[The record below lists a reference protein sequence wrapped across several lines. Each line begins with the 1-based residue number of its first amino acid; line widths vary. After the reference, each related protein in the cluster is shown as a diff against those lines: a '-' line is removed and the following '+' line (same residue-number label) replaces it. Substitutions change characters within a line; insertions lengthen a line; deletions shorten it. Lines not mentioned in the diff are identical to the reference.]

1 MAAKKKK
8 NVAGLVDLP
17 LFDGSITEE
26 MLREQYSSDVVL
38 LLSQEPFYGYIL
50 SNLGIKFDVYSETT
64 IKDVPPL
71 CVNYVELKISN
82 RRFNDYDKGTAGPS
96 YYHLETSARLA
107 LLEHEVLHI
116 AFFHCSLTPGHI
128 HALANIAQDLKINYL
143 LDQEENKTKIQGRAV
158 EFDDRVRK
166 YGCFPTIKGNA
177 ASWKASE
184 VKFTFPNWKELDFP
198 EVYNIM
204 LETLYQEF
212 KKQKQQPQPQIQMQ
226 CSCPSCGSGG
236 GDGNQD
242 GSSDEP
248 QEDPNGKGQNPSN
261 SNNSQ
266 DEKDEE
272 KEGNQG
278 GKDEEKGKGEKES
291 QNNSG
296 NQVDPNCP
304 IHGKNPQ
311 QGKSKQSF
319 DQFLDNFVKASH
331 YTPDTDVDD
340 PQSEQHKVS
349 MGEVIAR
356 ACDETQK
363 SQSTIAALV
372 KETMDKFGDP
382 KLPWWVILRNRI
394 KSRIDKDDFQAPWSK
409 RKLPLGIITPGLLSQ
424 KMNTI
429 FFALDTSGSMS
440 DLELEQGIAELRA
453 LFREGRTKMA
463 FVCVDAQAGS
473 IMKIDDHELL
483 TLEKINKFMYGRGGT
498 DFRPAFDA
506 AEKYLKEN
514 PEETLDLF
522 VYFTDMYGTFPEKR
536 PHYDVLWCSTQGVN
550 NAPFGEVVDVRM
562 R

>member
-1 MAAKKKK
+1 MATKKKSK
-8 NVAGLVDLP
+8 VVDPNDLP
-17 LFDGSITEE
+17 LFDGSVTED
-26 MLREQYSSDVVL
+26 MLKEQYDSDVVL

-50 SNLGIKFDVYSETT
+50 SNLGIKFDVHSETT
-64 IKDVPPL
+64 VKDVPPL
-71 CVNYVELKISN
+71 CVNYIQLIISN
-82 RRFNDYDKGTAGPS
+82 RRFNDYEKSTVGPS
-96 YYHLETSARLA
+96 YYHLETSERLA
-107 LLEHEVLHI
+107 LLQHEVLHI

-158 EFDDRVRK
+158 EFGDRVRK
-166 YGCFPTIKGNA
+166 YGCFPTIKGTS
-177 ASWKASE
+177 ASWEASE
-184 VKFTFPNWKELDFP
+184 VKFTFPNWKDLDFP
-198 EVYNIM
+198 DVYNIM

-212 KKQKQQPQPQIQMQ
+212 KKQKQQPKIQLQ
-226 CSCPSCGSGG
+226 CTCSSCESGT
-236 GDGNQD
+236 DGNQ
-242 GSSDEP
+242 GESSGEP
-248 QEDPNGKGQNPSN
+248 QEDPNNKGQNPSN
-261 SNNSQ
+261 SNDPQ
-266 DEKDEE
+266 DEGDEE
-272 KEGNQG
+272 KENNQG
-278 GKDEEKGKGEKES
+278 GKSK
-291 QNNSG
+291 
-296 NQVDPNCP
+296 NQVDANCP
-304 IHGKNPQ
+304 IHGNNPQ
-311 QGKSKQSF
+311 PNKGSQSF
-319 DQFLDNFVKASH
+319 DQFLDSFVKASH
-331 YTPDTDVDD
+331 YIPDTDVDD

-363 SQSTIAALV
+363 NQGNIAALV
-372 KETMDKFGDP
+372 KETMDKFGDS
-382 KLPWWVILRNRI
+382 KLPWWIILRNRI
-394 KSRIDKDDFQAPWSK
+394 KSRIDKDDFQASWSK

>member
-1 MAAKKKK
+1 MATKKKSK
-8 NVAGLVDLP
+8 VVDPHDLP
-17 LFDGSITEE
+17 LFDGSVTED
-26 MLREQYSSDVVL
+26 MLKEQYDSDVVL

-50 SNLGIKFDVYSETT
+50 SNLSIKFDVHSETT
-64 IKDVPPL
+64 AKDVPPL
-71 CVNYVELKISN
+71 CVNYIQLIISN
-82 RRFNDYDKGTAGPS
+82 RRFNDYEKLIVGPS
-96 YYHLETSARLA
+96 YYHLETSERLA
-107 LLEHEVLHI
+107 LLQHEVLHI

-158 EFDDRVRK
+158 EFGDRVRK
-166 YGCFPTIKGNA
+166 YGCFPTIKGTS
-177 ASWKASE
+177 ASWEASE
-184 VKFTFPNWKELDFP
+184 VKFTFPNWKDLDFP
-198 EVYNIM
+198 DVYNIM

-212 KKQKQQPQPQIQMQ
+212 KKQKQQPKIQVQ
-226 CSCPSCGSGG
+226 CTCPSCKSGADDNQSGS
-236 GDGNQD
+236 N
-242 GSSDEP
+242 DES
-248 QEDPNGKGQNPSN
+248 QEDPNDKGQNPSN
-261 SNNSQ
+261 GNDPQ
-266 DEKDEE
+266 DEGDEE
-272 KEGNQG
+272 KESNQG
-278 GKDEEKGKGEKES
+278 GKEEKEGKGEKES

-304 IHGKNPQ
+304 IHGNNPQ
-311 QGKSKQSF
+311 PNKGSQSF
-319 DQFLDNFVKASH
+319 DQFLDSFVKASH

-363 SQSTIAALV
+363 SQGNIAALV
-372 KETMDKFGDP
+372 KETMNKFGDS

-473 IMKIDDHELL
+473 IMKIDDHEQL

-522 VYFTDMYGTFPEKR
+522 VYFTDMYGSFPEKR
-536 PHYDVLWCSTQGVN
+536 PHYDVLWCSTQGVD
-550 NAPFGEVVDVRM
+550 NAPFGEVVNVRVH
-562 R
+562 

>member
-1 MAAKKKK
+1 MATKKKSK
-8 NVAGLVDLP
+8 VVDPNDLP
-17 LFDGSITEE
+17 LFDGSVTED
-26 MLREQYSSDVVL
+26 MLKEQYDSDVVL

-50 SNLGIKFDVYSETT
+50 SNLGIKFDVHSETT
-64 IKDVPPL
+64 VKDVPPL
-71 CVNYVELKISN
+71 CVNYIQLIISN
-82 RRFNDYDKGTAGPS
+82 RRFNDYEKSTVGPS
-96 YYHLETSARLA
+96 YYHLETSERLA
-107 LLEHEVLHI
+107 LLQHEVLHI

-158 EFDDRVRK
+158 EFGERVRK
-166 YGCFPTIKGNA
+166 YGCFPTIKGTS
-177 ASWKASE
+177 ASWEASDI
-184 VKFTFPNWKELDFP
+184 KFTFPDWKNLDFP

-204 LETLYQEF
+204 LEALYQEF
-212 KKQKQQPQPQIQMQ
+212 KKQKQQPKIQLQ
-226 CSCPSCGSGG
+226 CTCPSCESGT
-236 GDGNQD
+236 DGNQ
-242 GSSDEP
+242 GESSGEP
-248 QEDPNGKGQNPSN
+248 QEDPNNKGQNPSN
-261 SNNSQ
+261 SNDPQ
-266 DEKDEE
+266 DEGDEE
-272 KEGNQG
+272 KENNQG
-278 GKDEEKGKGEKES
+278 GKSK
-291 QNNSG
+291 
-296 NQVDPNCP
+296 NQVDANCP
-304 IHGKNPQ
+304 IHGNNPQ
-311 QGKSKQSF
+311 PNKGSQSF
-319 DQFLDNFVKASH
+319 DQFLDSFVKASH
-331 YTPDTDVDD
+331 YIPDTDVDD

-349 MGEVIAR
+349 IGEVIAR

-363 SQSTIAALV
+363 NQGNIAALV
-372 KETMDKFGDP
+372 KETMDKFGDS
-382 KLPWWVILRNRI
+382 KLPWWIILRNRI
-394 KSRIDKDDFQAPWSK
+394 KSRIDKDDFQASWSK

-473 IMKIDDHELL
+473 IMKIDDHEQL

-522 VYFTDMYGTFPEKR
+522 VYFTDMYGSFPEKR

>member
-1 MAAKKKK
+1 MATKKKSK
-8 NVAGLVDLP
+8 VVDPNDLP
-17 LFDGSITEE
+17 LFDGSVTED
-26 MLREQYSSDVVL
+26 MLKEQYDSDVVL

-50 SNLGIKFDVYSETT
+50 SNLGIKFDVHSETT
-64 IKDVPPL
+64 VKDVPPL
-71 CVNYVELKISN
+71 CVNYIQLIISN
-82 RRFNDYDKGTAGPS
+82 RRFNDYEKSTVGPS
-96 YYHLETSARLA
+96 YYHLETSERLA
-107 LLEHEVLHI
+107 LLQHEVLHI

-158 EFDDRVRK
+158 EFGERVRK
-166 YGCFPTIKGNA
+166 YGCFPTIKGTS
-177 ASWKASE
+177 ASWEASDI
-184 VKFTFPNWKELDFP
+184 KFTFPDWKNLDFP

-204 LETLYQEF
+204 LEALYQEF
-212 KKQKQQPQPQIQMQ
+212 KKQKQQPKIQLQ
-226 CSCPSCGSGG
+226 CTCPSCESGT
-236 GDGNQD
+236 DGNQ
-242 GSSDEP
+242 GESSGEP
-248 QEDPNGKGQNPSN
+248 QEDPNNKGQNPSN
-261 SNNSQ
+261 SNDPQ
-266 DEKDEE
+266 DEGDEE
-272 KEGNQG
+272 KENNQG
-278 GKDEEKGKGEKES
+278 GKSK
-291 QNNSG
+291 
-296 NQVDPNCP
+296 NQVDANCP
-304 IHGKNPQ
+304 IHGNNPQ
-311 QGKSKQSF
+311 PNKGSQSF
-319 DQFLDNFVKASH
+319 DQFLDSFVKASH
-331 YTPDTDVDD
+331 YIPDTDVDD

-363 SQSTIAALV
+363 NQGNIAALV
-372 KETMDKFGDP
+372 KETMDKFGDS
-382 KLPWWVILRNRI
+382 KLPWWIILRNRI
-394 KSRIDKDDFQAPWSK
+394 KSRIDKDDFQASWSK

>member
-1 MAAKKKK
+1 MATKKKSK
-8 NVAGLVDLP
+8 VVDPNDLP
-17 LFDGSITEE
+17 LFDGSVTED
-26 MLREQYSSDVVL
+26 MLKEQYDSDVVL

-50 SNLGIKFDVYSETT
+50 SNLGIKFDVHSETT
-64 IKDVPPL
+64 VKDVPPL
-71 CVNYVELKISN
+71 CVNYIQLIISN
-82 RRFNDYDKGTAGPS
+82 RRFNDYEKSTVGPS
-96 YYHLETSARLA
+96 YYHLETSERLA
-107 LLEHEVLHI
+107 LLQHEVLHI

-158 EFDDRVRK
+158 EFGERVRK
-166 YGCFPTIKGNA
+166 YGCFPTIKGTS
-177 ASWKASE
+177 ASWEASDI
-184 VKFTFPNWKELDFP
+184 KFTFPDWKNLDFP

-204 LETLYQEF
+204 LEALYQEF
-212 KKQKQQPQPQIQMQ
+212 KKQKQQPKIQLQ
-226 CSCPSCGSGG
+226 CTCPSCESGT
-236 GDGNQD
+236 DGNQ
-242 GSSDEP
+242 GESSGEP
-248 QEDPNGKGQNPSN
+248 QEDPNNKGQNPSN
-261 SNNSQ
+261 SNDPQ
-266 DEKDEE
+266 DEGDEE
-272 KEGNQG
+272 KENNQG
-278 GKDEEKGKGEKES
+278 GKSK
-291 QNNSG
+291 
-296 NQVDPNCP
+296 NQVDASCP
-304 IHGKNPQ
+304 IHGNNPQ
-311 QGKSKQSF
+311 PNKGSQSF
-319 DQFLDNFVKASH
+319 DQFLDSFVKASH
-331 YTPDTDVDD
+331 YIPDTDVDD

-363 SQSTIAALV
+363 NQGNIAALV
-372 KETMDKFGDP
+372 KETMDKFGDS
-382 KLPWWVILRNRI
+382 KLPWWIILRNRI
-394 KSRIDKDDFQAPWSK
+394 KSRIDKDDFQASWSK